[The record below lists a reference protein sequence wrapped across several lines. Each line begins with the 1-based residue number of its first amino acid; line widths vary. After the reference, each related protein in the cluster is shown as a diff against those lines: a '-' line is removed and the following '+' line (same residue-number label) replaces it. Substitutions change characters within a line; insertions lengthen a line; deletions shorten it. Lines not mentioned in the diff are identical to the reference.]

1 MDAKTI
7 TENGITFLEVTKDS
21 GVIATETDALN
32 LVSLCGE
39 FNINRAI
46 LFEENFSPDFFNL
59 KTGLAGGVLLKF
71 TNYQLQVA
79 VIVSQERIGNGH
91 FQEFVMETNR
101 HNQFGVF
108 TKTDDAILWF
118 KKHAK
123 N

>member
-7 TENGITFLEVTKDS
+7 IENGITFLKVTKDS
-21 GVIATETDALN
+21 GVIATETDALD

-39 FNINRAI
+39 LNINQAI
-46 LFEENFSPDFFNL
+46 LFEENLSPDFFDL

-71 TNYQLQVA
+71 SNYQLQVA
-79 VIVSQERIGNGH
+79 VVVSQEIIGNGH

-108 TKTDDAILWF
+108 TKTEDAIFWLV
-118 KKHAK
+118 KHAK
-123 N
+123 K

>member
-21 GVIATETDALN
+21 GVIATEPDALE

-39 FNINRAI
+39 LNINRVI
-46 LFEENFSPDFFNL
+46 LFEENLSPDFFDL

-71 TNYQLQVA
+71 SYYQLQVA
-79 VIVSQERIGNGH
+79 VVVSQERIGNGH

-108 TKTDDAILWF
+108 TKTEDAIFWLV
-118 KKHAK
+118 KHAK
-123 N
+123 K

>member
-21 GVIATETDALN
+21 GVIATEPDALE

-39 FNINRAI
+39 LNINRVI
-46 LFEENFSPDFFNL
+46 LFEENLSPDFFDL

-71 TNYQLQVA
+71 SYYQLQVA
-79 VIVSQERIGNGH
+79 VVVSQERIGNGH

-108 TKTDDAILWF
+108 TKPEDAILWLV
-118 KKHAK
+118 KHAK
-123 N
+123 K